1 MYSTRCNSSK
11 SISYMKTVLYS
22 LLSAGACLV
31 PAVLFSQVEPGTYE
45 GQTFDSLS
53 ISSPEGSAEW
63 IFNSCTFTNSSGISL
78 TPKEGAE
85 YRVKIYESDLLL
97 SSLKLNNSAA
107 NSSSYFELSGSAD
120 RRSSLAVAAN
130 WQFGTWLSGLENSQV
145 SQSIHIA
152 GYTDVNVNTINLSSD
167 GGQLS
172 GAALVEISGASN
184 TFNVSGNSF
193 IGSNNQA
200 QGANYSAMFKI
211 SGVDGAKSVATFGGE
226 LNIYSSSNISSSFH
240 MAGNSEASIS
250 GIFRLFSA
258 SGTST
263 FKMNGSGNKLT
274 FTGAQFAVG
283 ETSTGGVSN
292 FEISGSNNELSVTS
306 QYDVWFGNV
315 NQGKTN
321 VTISGSGHTINFNK
335 NIAFRAGYEDGT
347 TLLFAADENGISTI
361 YAAGIRTFEN
371 TELVLDFTNFVG
383 DGSGIYEIALISTTN
398 DWSALAQQFVG
409 SSEGGESSAN
419 VTMGVNG
426 ESWEIAYSGS
436 GELIFSYT
444 YAVPEPS
451 TFAAVLGLFAL
462 ALAYYRR
469 KRI

>member
-1 MYSTRCNSSK
+1 
-11 SISYMKTVLYS
+11 MKAILYS
-22 LLSAGACLV
+22 LLSAGACLA
-31 PAVLFSQVEPGTYE
+31 PTVLFSQVEPGTYE

-53 ISSPEGSAEW
+53 ISSPDQSSEW

-78 TPKEGAE
+78 TPKDGVE
-85 YRVKIYESDLLL
+85 YSVKIYESALVL

-145 SQSIHIA
+145 SQTIHIA
-152 GYTDVNVNTINLSSD
+152 GYTDVNVNTVNLSSD

-184 TFNVSGNSF
+184 TFNVSGNTY

-200 QGANYSAMFKI
+200 QGANYSATLKI
-211 SGVDGAKSVATFGGE
+211 SGVDGVKSVATFGGE
-226 LNIYSSSNISSSFH
+226 LNIYSSNNISSSFH

-250 GIFRLFSA
+250 GVFRLFSA

-347 TLLFAADENGISTI
+347 TLLFAADENGVSTI
-361 YAAGIRTFEN
+361 YAAGVRTFEN
-371 TELVLDFTNFVG
+371 TKLVLDFTNFVG
-383 DGSGIYEIALISTTN
+383 DGSGVYEIALISTTN

-419 VTMGVNG
+419 VIMGANG

-451 TFAAVLGLFAL
+451 TFAAIAGAL
-462 ALAYYRR
+462 ALAFAAYRR
-469 KRI
+469 KRLS